1 MVRLVHGGGA
11 KNNVLNNMKRHLNI
25 IGYRRVGYIF
35 SGVLVAFCLVALAV
49 WGLRLGIDFTG
60 GSLIEIEYTDA
71 RPTLEEV
78 KESIPTDFG
87 TKQVTPVG
95 DSGYI
100 IRMMNLTDEQ
110 HQSILNALPGDQD
123 KIIENRFTSIGP
135 TIGVE
140 LRNNSV
146 YALIAVLVAI
156 LIYVALAF
164 RKVSHPVPSWQYGAA
179 GIVALFHDVIITL
192 GIFAAL
198 GHFIGVEIDALFIT
212 ALLTVLGFS
221 VHDTIV
227 VFDRVRDNLH
237 RMEDKRFPTVVNTS
251 LNETMSRSI
260 NTSFTTLLVLLFS
273 LFFGGS
279 TITFFV
285 LALVI
290 GIVFGTYSSIF
301 IASPLLVSLFTWHE
315 KRILSRQ

>member
-1 MVRLVHGGGA
+1 
-11 KNNVLNNMKRHLNI
+11 MKRTNFNI

-35 SGVLVAFCLVALAV
+35 SAVLVTASILALAI

-60 GSLIEIEYTDA
+60 GSLIEIKYNDQ
-71 RPTLEEV
+71 RPALEEIQQSV
-78 KESIPTDFG
+78 PESFG
-87 TKQVTPVG
+87 SAQVTPVG
-95 DSGYI
+95 ENGYV
-100 IRMMNLTDEQ
+100 IRLMSLTEEQ
-110 HQSILNALPGDQD
+110 HQAVLETLPGADTESF
-123 KIIENRFTSIGP
+123 IEERFTSIGP

-140 LRNNSV
+140 LRNKAI
-146 YALIAVLVAI
+146 YALAAVLVAI
-156 LIYVALAF
+156 LLYVAWAF

-179 GIVALFHDVIITL
+179 AIAALFHDVIITL
-192 GIFAAL
+192 GIFAVL
-198 GHFIGVEIDALFIT
+198 GNFLNVEIGTLFIT

-237 RMEDKRFPTVVNTS
+237 RMDDRFPKVVNTS

-279 TITFFV
+279 SITFFV

-301 IASPLLVSLFTWHE
+301 IASPLLVSLFVWQE
-315 KRILSRQ
+315 KRVLGK